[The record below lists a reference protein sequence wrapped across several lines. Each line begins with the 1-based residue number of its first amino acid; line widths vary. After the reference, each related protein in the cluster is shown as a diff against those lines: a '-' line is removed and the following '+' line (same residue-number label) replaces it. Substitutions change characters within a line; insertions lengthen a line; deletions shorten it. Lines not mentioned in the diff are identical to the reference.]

1 MFNTYLTREEN
12 IRRLY
17 EDGSAEYPK
26 QAPVGKGI
34 GEEVCK

>member
-1 MFNTYLTREEN
+1 
-12 IRRLY
+12 LY

-34 GEEVCK
+34 GEEVCKWGIRWEE